1 MSEAPLIIARRL
13 AIRLLHEAQIS
24 PDMPVHGLVG
34 AQKGEPESVYPLADA
49 VRRNELEQQ
58 LQARGEQLWACYRS
72 NPQAPAMPEESDCL
86 VAGNAYSLIISL
98 DTKGVLEMRC
108 WQWREKQPVE
118 RILKIK
124 D

>member
-24 PDMPVHGLVG
+24 PDLPVQGLVG
-34 AQKGEPESVYPLADA
+34 ARDSEPESVYPLADA
-49 VRRNELEQQ
+49 VKRNELEQQ
-58 LQARGEQLWACYRS
+58 LQARGEKLWACYRS
-72 NPQAPAMPEESDCL
+72 NPQAPALTEDADRL
-86 VAGNAYSLIISL
+86 IAGSAYSLIISL

-108 WQWREKQPVE
+108 WQWRDLQPVE